1 MSKDTDMDLEEVKL
15 NTVDQEKQPMAG
27 DCPSLSGEKNGSVK
41 LKIPDE
47 DVTFTGLSKEELMK
61 VAGTPG

>member
-1 MSKDTDMDLEEVKL
+1 MNKDTEMDLEEVKL
-15 NTVDQEKQPMAG
+15 NTVDQEKQPIAG
-27 DCPSLSGEKNGSVK
+27 DGPSLAGEKNGSVK